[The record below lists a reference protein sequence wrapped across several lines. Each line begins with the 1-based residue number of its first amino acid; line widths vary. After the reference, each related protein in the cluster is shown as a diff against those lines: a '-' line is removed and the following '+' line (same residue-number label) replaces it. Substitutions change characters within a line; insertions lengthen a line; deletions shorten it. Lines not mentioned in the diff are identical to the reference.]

1 MFSILKKP
9 EATSSQAGEVT
20 QLPEFPWR
28 LLLSMLS
35 ELVDYKHLVLS
46 ARVNTFITIIQP
58 GFMLHTFMHSKSKF
72 GGIFFQKVELR
83 GVHGVCFFQRFIGLF
98 CLKVSFI

>member
-1 MFSILKKP
+1 MFSIFKKP

-20 QLPEFPWR
+20 QLPEFPWM
-28 LLLSMLS
+28 LLPSMLS

-58 GFMLHTFMHSKSKF
+58 SFILQAFMHSKSKF
-72 GGIFFQKVELR
+72 GGKSFKNLNSAEFMVFFC
-83 GVHGVCFFQRFIGLF
+83 GFFSNNLMDYF
-98 CLKVSFI
+98 V

>member
-1 MFSILKKP
+1 
-9 EATSSQAGEVT
+9 
-20 QLPEFPWR
+20 
-28 LLLSMLS
+28 MLS

-72 GGIFFQKVELR
+72 GGKSFKKLNSAEFMEFV
-83 GVHGVCFFQRFIGLF
+83 FFQRFNGLF